1 MAEVLQ
7 TLPRPEPPAALAG
20 VGRFWRRIS
29 PSLVPLLAVVTAI
42 IATIPLMIVTGGRG
56 NVERGLNIAGT
67 AWSALIEG
75 SLGVVINDVVST
87 DDFYLLNQIAA
98 ADPEGMFDQGDLRRY
113 SRAAADLVAVGSEN
127 AALYQQLFAALP
139 ADLDDSAV
147 DDLAGSIEDLRAIT
161 PEMLRELQ
169 PLLSDLVALP
179 PAEARELAA
188 PYRDKSALSAEDR
201 AVLEAAAPAVAD
213 MDDAAVLA
221 QMKRVAETGVTR
233 LVRLN
238 ERLDVLE
245 AAAIDLNG
253 PEADALLTI
262 AALQG
267 GAAKARAAADTR
279 TNLDAAGVEDATGLQ
294 QQVELVRRLYDAG
307 LLTNPNVITA
317 INNDLSAALAGNLI
331 IRRPGNRIVVA
342 PANERL
348 GIVWTTGGVTTTI
361 STQSSVNEQP
371 RPELV
376 YLSLGQSAILFFP
389 NILEAMLVRAT
400 PFILAGLALAISF
413 KTGLF
418 NIGGEGQLYAGA
430 IFAVTV
436 AIMPELR
443 DLPTLIYLVI
453 VLAAGMLGGFLWGSI
468 PGILKAF
475 TGAHEV
481 ITTIMLNYTAILL
494 VDWLIKSN
502 SPRILADPAAT
513 TPRTPF
519 VNPNA
524 VLPRFSEIPIWMFF
538 AVGIAL
544 AGWMIW
550 KRRAFIA
557 GHATVL
563 FRPIVTG
570 LLVTL
575 GGLFLWWCSVEGRLH
590 IGFVI
595 MLITIFVV
603 DWFLNKSTL
612 GFEFRTVGANPD
624 AAKYAGM
631 SVKRSIILAM
641 ALTGAIMGMTGAMEV
656 TGVQYNMQ
664 PAFFAGLGFD
674 AIAVALLARTNPKNM
689 FWAGLLWGILLS
701 GAGLMQVRADISIDL
716 VKIVQ
721 ALVLIFIAADAI
733 IRWIWRIPAPE
744 EGQAVTFTKGW
755 G

>member
-1 MAEVLQ
+1 MADILN

-29 PSLVPLLAVVTAI
+29 PSLVPVLAVVTAI
-42 IATIPLMIVTGGRG
+42 IATIPLMIATGGRG

-75 SLGVVINDVVST
+75 SLGLVINDVVST

-98 ADPEGMFDQGDLRRY
+98 ADPEGLFDQGDLRRY
-113 SRAAADLVAVGSEN
+113 SRAAADLVAVGPEN

-139 ADLDDSAV
+139 ADLADETL
-147 DDLAGSIEDLRAIT
+147 DDLAGSIADLRAIT
-161 PEMLRELQ
+161 PETLREMQ
-169 PLLSDLVALP
+169 PLLADLAALP

-188 PYRDKSALSAEDR
+188 PFRDMDALSAEDR
-201 AVLEAAAPAVAD
+201 AALEAAAPAVAD

-221 QMKRVAETGVTR
+221 QMKQVAESGVTR
-233 LVRLN
+233 LLRLN

-245 AAAIDLNG
+245 AAGIDLNG

-262 AALQG
+262 ASLQG
-267 GAAKARAAADTR
+267 GAGKARSVAETR
-279 TNLDAAGVEDATGLQ
+279 TNLDAAGVQDATGLQ
-294 QQVELVRRLYDAG
+294 QQVEIVRRLYDAG
-307 LLTNPNVITA
+307 LLTNPNVIAA
-317 INNDLSAALAGNLI
+317 INNELPAALAGNLI
-331 IRRPGNRIVVA
+331 IQRPGNRIIVA
-342 PANERL
+342 PANEPV

-361 STQSSVNEQP
+361 STQSTVNEQP

-376 YLSLGQSAILFFP
+376 YLSLGQSAALFFP
-389 NILEAMLVRAT
+389 NNLEAMLVRAT

-443 DLPTLIYLVI
+443 DLPTLIYVALVI
-453 VLAAGMLGGFLWGSI
+453 AAGMLGGFLWGSI
-468 PGILKAF
+468 PGALKAF

-481 ITTIMLNYTAILL
+481 ITTIMLNYIAILL
-494 VDWLIKSN
+494 VDWLIKSLN
-502 SPRILADPAAT
+502 PRILADPAAT

-524 VLPRFSEIPIWMFF
+524 VLPRFNEIPIWMFF
-538 AVGIAL
+538 AAGIAL

-550 KRRAFIA
+550 KRRAA
-557 GHATVL
+557 VAERASVL
-563 FRPIVTG
+563 IRPILTG

-575 GGLFLWWCSVEGRLH
+575 GGLFLSWCSVENRLH

-595 MLITIFVV
+595 MLATIFIV
-603 DWFLNKSTL
+603 DWFLNKTTL
-612 GFEFRTVGANPD
+612 GFEFRTVGSNPD
-624 AAKYAGM
+624 AARYAGM
-631 SVKRSIILAM
+631 SVRRSIILAM
-641 ALTGAIMGMTGAMEV
+641 ALTGAIMGMTGAIEV

-733 IRWIWRIPAPE
+733 IRWIWRIPE
-744 EGQAVTFTKGW
+744 TEDGQAVTFTKGW